1 MYLSVVSKPAI
12 LSKWKNNGVRL
23 TGIDVL
29 QSWIKNCRQIHEI
42 KQNRFFYGLFY
53 SWFYATFYRR
63 TSKFGFWVGGWVL
76 AIKSKH
82 SRNFLEQ
89 LVIRQLVRQ
98 LLHSPCGD
106 NNLVPFQLWW
116 SQIAL
121 ESEKVWK
128 RFVQDCLKIFL
139 IVFICLEMLW
149 NPKNDQFFVEKKSL
163 FINTALLPLEQ
174 RLVPNSYLTLK
185 FKIVFFERY
194 HIQVFFATELP

>member
-1 MYLSVVSKPAI
+1 MYPSVVSKPAI

-29 QSWIKNCRQIHEI
+29 QSWTKNCRQIHEI
-42 KQNRFFYGLFY
+42 KQNRFFYGRFY

-63 TSKFGFWVGGWVL
+63 TSKFGFWEDGWVL

-89 LVIRQLVRQ
+89 LVIQQLVRQ

-106 NNLVPFQLWW
+106 NNLVPFHLWW

-128 RFVQDCLKIFL
+128 CFVQDCLKIFL

-149 NPKNDQFFVEKKSL
+149 NPKNDQFLVEKKSL
-163 FINTALLPLEQ
+163 FINTALLLLEQ

-194 HIQVFFATELP
+194 HIQIFFATELP